1 MSASDPT
8 ATDPGLGAR
17 VDAAAVDAA
26 KDAAGRAAVRLVE
39 PGMRLGLGTGSTVD
53 RFLVALAAEGLDV
66 AGVPTS
72 RATEQRCQELGIR
85 LLSPDEVDVL
95 DLVVD
100 GADELTRD
108 LVLTK
113 GGGGALLRE
122 KVVAT
127 MGERF
132 AVIATSDK
140 LVPRLGEVFAVPVE
154 VVPFALGPV
163 SRELVREGLE
173 VTVRGRSGAVGA
185 TAGPTDLRTHYLTDN
200 GNAILDV
207 RAEGGMLDPEQVDVW
222 LTMLPG
228 VVTSGIFVD
237 LATDALLGRPD
248 GTVETLTR
256 PDR

>member
-1 MSASDPT
+1 MTID
-8 ATDPGLGAR
+8 
-17 VDAAAVDAA
+17 VA
-26 KDAAGRAAVRLVE
+26 KDAAGRAAAELVR

-53 RFLVALAAEGLDV
+53 RFLVALAERDLDV

-72 RATEQRCQELGIR
+72 EATERRCGELGIT
-85 LLSPDEVDVL
+85 LLDPAEVDRL

-132 AVIATSDK
+132 AVIATVDK
-140 LVPRLGEVFAVPVE
+140 LVPRLGDTFAIPVE
-154 VVPFALGPV
+154 VIPFALHPV
-163 SRELVREGLE
+163 RRELEGEGLHVLE
-173 VTVRGRSGAVGA
+173 RTRPDGTVYR
-185 TAGPTDLRTHYLTDN
+185 TDN

-207 RAEGGMLDPEQVDVW
+207 RLDGGLLDPELADVW
-222 LTMLPG
+222 ITMLPG
-228 VVTSGIFVD
+228 VVTSGIFID
-237 LATDALLGRPD
+237 LATEALLGRPD
-248 GTVETLTR
+248 GTVETLSR

>member
-1 MSASDPT
+1 MTIDQ
-8 ATDPGLGAR
+8 
-17 VDAAAVDAA
+17 A
-26 KDAAGRAAVRLVE
+26 KDAAGRAAAELVR

-53 RFLVALAAEGLDV
+53 RFLVALAQRDLDV

-72 RATEQRCQELGIR
+72 QATEQRCVELGIA
-85 LLSPDEVDVL
+85 LLDPAEVDRL

-127 MGERF
+127 MGDRF
-132 AVIATSDK
+132 VVIATIDK
-140 LVPRLGEVFAVPVE
+140 LVPRLGDTFAVPVE
-154 VVPFALGPV
+154 VVPFALHPV
-163 SRELVREGLE
+163 RRELEREGL
-173 VTVRGRSGAVGA
+173 AVVERTGP
-185 TAGPTDLRTHYLTDN
+185 AGERYRTDN

-207 RAEGGMLDPEQVDVW
+207 RLHGGLLDPELTDTW

-237 LATDALLGRPD
+237 LATEALLGRPD
-248 GTVETLTR
+248 GTVETLSR

>member
-1 MSASDPT
+1 MSEDPVV
-8 ATDPGLGAR
+8 DP
-17 VDAAAVDAA
+17 A
-26 KDAAGRAAVRLVE
+26 KDAAGRAAVGLVR
-39 PGMRLGLGTGSTVD
+39 PGMRLGLGTGSTVE
-53 RFLVALAAEGLDV
+53 RFLVALAAADLDV

-72 RATEQRCQELGIR
+72 LATQQRCQELGIA
-85 LLSPDEVDVL
+85 LLSPDDCDVL

-140 LVPRLGEVFAVPVE
+140 LVPRLGEHFAVPVE

-163 SRELVREGLE
+163 RRELEREGLD
-173 VTVRGRSGAVGA
+173 VTLRGSRDGGV
-185 TAGPTDLRTHYLTDN
+185 YLTDN

-207 RAEGGMLDPEQVDVW
+207 RLDGGMLDPEQVDVW

-228 VVTSGIFVD
+228 VVCSGIFVD
-237 LATDALLGRPD
+237 LATDALLGRAD
-248 GTVETLTR
+248 GTVETLSR
-256 PDR
+256 PGR

>member
-1 MSASDPT
+1 MTIDP
-8 ATDPGLGAR
+8 
-17 VDAAAVDAA
+17 A
-26 KDAAGRAAVRLVE
+26 KDAAGRAAAELVR

-53 RFLVALAAEGLDV
+53 RFLVALAARDLDV

-72 RATEQRCQELGIR
+72 QATERRCQELGIA
-85 LLSPDEVDVL
+85 LLDPAEVDRL

-122 KVVAT
+122 KVVAS

-132 AVIATSDK
+132 AVIATVDK
-140 LVPRLGEVFAVPVE
+140 LVPRLGDTFAIPVE
-154 VVPFALGPV
+154 VVPFALHPV
-163 SRELVREGLE
+163 RRELEREGL
-173 VTVRGRSGAVGA
+173 TAVER
-185 TAGPTDLRTHYLTDN
+185 TGPGGSPYRTDN
-200 GNAILDV
+200 GNAILDA
-207 RAEGGMLDPEQVDVW
+207 RLDDGLLDPESTDVW

-237 LATDALLGRPD
+237 LATEALLGRPD
-248 GTVETLTR
+248 GTIEMLSR
-256 PDR
+256 PGR

>member
-1 MSASDPT
+1 MTIDP
-8 ATDPGLGAR
+8 
-17 VDAAAVDAA
+17 A
-26 KDAAGRAAVRLVE
+26 KDAAGRAAAELVR

-53 RFLVALAAEGLDV
+53 RFLVALAGLGLDV

-72 RATEQRCQELGIR
+72 RATELRCAELGIA
-85 LLSPDEVDVL
+85 LLDPAEVDHL

-132 AVIATSDK
+132 AVIATADK
-140 LVPRLGEVFAVPVE
+140 LVPRLGDTFAVPVE
-154 VVPFALGPV
+154 VVPFALHPV
-163 SRELVREGLE
+163 RRELEREGLI
-173 VTVRGRSGAVGA
+173 AVERTGPADA
-185 TAGPTDLRTHYLTDN
+185 TYRTDN

-207 RAEGGMLDPEQVDVW
+207 RREGGLLDPELADVW
-222 LTMLPG
+222 ITMLPG
-228 VVTSGIFVD
+228 VVTSGIFFD
-237 LATDALLGRPD
+237 LATEALLGRPD
-248 GTVETLTR
+248 GSVELLSR
-256 PDR
+256 PGR

>member
-1 MSASDPT
+1 MTIDP
-8 ATDPGLGAR
+8 
-17 VDAAAVDAA
+17 A
-26 KDAAGRAAVRLVE
+26 KDAAGRAAAALVR

-53 RFLVALAAEGLDV
+53 RFLVALAARDLDV

-72 RATEQRCQELGIR
+72 QATQRRCVELGIA
-85 LLSPDEVDVL
+85 LLDPAEVDRL

-132 AVIATSDK
+132 AVIATLDK
-140 LVPRLGEVFAVPVE
+140 LVPRLGDTFAVPVE
-154 VVPFALGPV
+154 VVPFALHPV
-163 SRELVREGLE
+163 RRELEREGL
-173 VTVRGRSGAVGA
+173 TAVER
-185 TAGPTDLRTHYLTDN
+185 TAAAGVPYRTDN

-207 RAEGGMLDPEQVDVW
+207 RVDGGLLDPELADTW

-237 LATDALLGRPD
+237 LATEALLGRPD
-248 GTVETLTR
+248 GTVESLSR

>member
-1 MSASDPT
+1 MSSSDPD
-8 ATDPGLGAR
+8 AGPVAAAA
-17 VDAAAVDAA
+17 DAALVAAA

-72 RATEQRCQELGIR
+72 RATEERCRELGIS
-85 LLSPDEVDVL
+85 LLSPDDVDVL

-140 LVPRLGEVFAVPVE
+140 LVPRLGEVFAVPGE

-173 VTVRGRSGAVGA
+173 VSVRGRSGAGGP
-185 TAGPTDLRTHYLTDN
+185 AGLTDYRTDH

-207 RAEGGMLDPEQVDVW
+207 RVEGGMLDPEQVDVW

-237 LATDALLGRPD
+237 LATDALLGRSD